1 MWESTS
7 KLSRL
12 VIHSSVR
19 LGIKNKRRRRYEAIP
34 LQIESTWDEKWGTK
48 LWKLTDL
55 TSDRSLMESQRNQMM
70 FDVYE
75 LHSQSRHN
83 LYRLKHNNRKQTMDY
98 STNEQGSS
106 PLIKVDVI
114 WIRTTFLE
122 IVSYIANNEN
132 RFSSSNWRSPI
143 WRSVV

>member
-75 LHSQSRHN
+75 LRSQSKQN

-106 PLIKVDVI
+106 SRIKVDVI

-122 IVSYIANNEN
+122 IVSHIANNEN

-143 WRSVV
+143 WRSVG